1 MKTENFKAMQTIKS
15 SKATICLLIF
25 LFVSI
30 TPAPVKAQETAQQI
44 IEKMEDQMRGTSSYF
59 EMTMTTVRP
68 RYTRDV
74 TMKTWSLGEDFSLIL
89 ITAPARDQGTAFL
102 KRQKEIWN
110 YVPNIDRMI
119 KMPPSMMSQS
129 WMGSDFSNDD
139 LVRESSTITDYH
151 HSILSEEVYQERNCW
166 VLELIPKPE
175 SSIVYDKVLLWVDK
189 QHYIQLKV
197 ENYDEDGSLVSTMLF
212 SDVKQM
218 GGRTIP
224 TLMEMVPADKPNQK
238 TIIRY
243 AESKFNIPIEESFFS
258 VQNLKNIR

>member
-1 MKTENFKAMQTIKS
+1 MKTIKI
-15 SKATICLLIF
+15 SKATICLLLF
-25 LFVSI
+25 LLV
-30 TPAPVKAQETAQQI
+30 TLVPPPAKAQETARQI
-44 IEKMEDQMRGTSSYF
+44 IEKTEQQMRGETMYS
-59 EMTMTTVRP
+59 ELTMTTVRP

-74 TMKTWSLGEDFSLIL
+74 TMKTWSKGEDFSLIL
-89 ITAPARDQGTAFL
+89 ITAPARDKGTAFL

-139 LVRESSTITDYH
+139 LVRESSTISDYR
-151 HSILSEEVYQERNCW
+151 HSILREEVYQGRSCW

-175 SSIVYDKVLLWVDK
+175 SSIVYGKVLLWIDK
-189 QHYIQLKV
+189 QHYIQLKI
-197 ENYDEDGSLVSTMLF
+197 ENYDEDGSLVSTLLF
-212 SDVKQM
+212 SEVKLM
-218 GGRTIP
+218 GGRTMP

-238 TIIRY
+238 TVIRY
-243 AESKFNIPIEESFFS
+243 TDARFNAPIEESFFS

>member
-1 MKTENFKAMQTIKS
+1 MKTRTIS
-15 SKATICLLIF
+15 TTFLLIF
-25 LFVSI
+25 ILQLLI
-30 TPAPVKAQETAQQI
+30 YLPAKTGAQESARQI
-44 IEKMEDQMRGTSSYF
+44 IEKMEDQMRGETAIV

-74 TMKTWSLGEDFSLIL
+74 SMKTWSKGEDYSLIL
-89 ITAPARDQGTAFL
+89 ITAPARDRGTAFL
-102 KRQKEIWN
+102 KRGKEIWN

-139 LVRESSTITDYH
+139 LVRESSTITDYE
-151 HSILSEEVYQERNCW
+151 HSIVREEQYQGRSSW
-166 VLELIPKPE
+166 VIELIPKPE
-175 SSIVYDKVLLWVDK
+175 SSIVYGKVLVWVDK
-189 QHYIQLKV
+189 QHYIQLKI
-197 ENYDEDGSLVSTMLF
+197 ENYDDDGDLVSTLLF
-212 SDVKQM
+212 GEIKEM

-224 TLMEMVPADKPNQK
+224 ALLEMVPADKPNQK

-243 AESKFNIPIEESFFS
+243 DAATYNKPIEEGFFS

>member
-1 MKTENFKAMQTIKS
+1 METIKI
-15 SKATICLLIF
+15 SKAKICLLVFMLVIF
-25 LFVSI
+25 VPS
-30 TPAPVKAQETAQQI
+30 PGKAQETARQI
-44 IEKMEDQMRGTSSYF
+44 IEKMEDKMRGATSYF

-74 TMKTWSLGEDFSLIL
+74 TMKTWTKGEDYSLIL
-89 ITAPARDQGTAFL
+89 ITAPARDKGTAFL
-102 KRQKEIWN
+102 KRLKEIWN

-139 LVRESSTITDYH
+139 LVRESSTIADYR
-151 HSILSEEVYQERNCW
+151 HSILREEVYQARNCW
-166 VLELIPKPE
+166 VMELIPKPE
-175 SSIVYDKVLLWVDK
+175 SSIVYGKVLLWIDK
-189 QHYIQLKV
+189 QHYIQLKI
-197 ENYDEDGSLVSTMLF
+197 ENFDEDGDMVSTLLF
-212 SDVKQM
+212 SEVKPM

-238 TIIRY
+238 TVIRY
-243 AESKFNIPIEESFFS
+243 AEAKFNMPIEESFFS

>member
-1 MKTENFKAMQTIKS
+1 MQTIFKS
-15 SKATICLLIF
+15 TILLPLLLVQLMIF
-25 LFVSI
+25 S
-30 TPAPVKAQETAQQI
+30 PERAAAQETAQQI

-74 TMKTWSLGEDFSLIL
+74 TMKTWSKGENFSLIL

-139 LVRESSTITDYH
+139 LVRESSTITDYQ
-151 HSILSEEVYQERNCW
+151 HSILREEVFQDRNCW

-175 SSIVYDKVLLWVDK
+175 SSIVYGKVLLWVDK
-189 QHYIQLKV
+189 QHFIQLKV
-197 ENYDEDGSLVSTMLF
+197 ENYDEDGSLVSTMIF
-212 SDVKQM
+212 SEVKQM

-224 TLMEMVPADKPNQK
+224 SLMEMVPADKPNQK
-238 TIIRY
+238 TVIRY
-243 AESKFNIPIEESFFS
+243 AEARFNIPIEESFFS
-258 VQNLKNIR
+258 LQNLKNIR

>member
-1 MKTENFKAMQTIKS
+1 MKIIK
-15 SKATICLLIF
+15 TTRIVCTLLLI
-25 LFVSI
+25 LSQLLSSSQS
-30 TPAPVKAQETAQQI
+30 AAQETAQQI
-44 IEKMEDQMRGTSSYF
+44 IEKMEDQMRGSSSFF

-74 TMKTWSLGEDFSLIL
+74 SLKTWTKGEDFSLIL

-129 WMGSDFSNDD
+129 WLGSDFSNDD
-139 LVRESSTITDYH
+139 LVRESSTISDYK
-151 HSILSEEVYQERNCW
+151 HSILREEVYQERTCW
-166 VLELIPKPE
+166 VLELIPNPE
-175 SSIVYDKVLLWVDK
+175 SSVVYGKVLLWVDK
-189 QHYIQLKV
+189 QHYIQLKI
-197 ENYDEDGSLVSTMLF
+197 ENYDEDDNLVSTLLF
-212 SDVKQM
+212 SELKQM

-224 TLMEMVPADKPNQK
+224 TFLQMIPADKPDQK
-238 TIIRY
+238 TVIRY
-243 AESKFNIPIEESFFS
+243 DDARFNIPIEESFFS

>member
-1 MKTENFKAMQTIKS
+1 MKTIKS
-15 SKATICLLIF
+15 SKITISLLVF
-25 LFVSI
+25 LFFSI
-30 TPAPVKAQETAQQI
+30 VPATLKAQETARQI

-74 TMKTWSLGEDFSLIL
+74 SMKTWTKGEDFSLIL
-89 ITAPARDQGTAFL
+89 ITAPARDKGTAFL

-139 LVRESSTITDYH
+139 LVRESSTITDYQH
-151 HSILSEEVYQERNCW
+151 RILREEVYQNRNCW

-175 SSIVYDKVLLWVDK
+175 SSVVYGKVLLWVDK
-189 QHYIQLKV
+189 QHYIQLKI
-197 ENYDEDGSLVSTMLF
+197 ENYDEDGSLVSTLLF

-224 TLMEMVPADKPNQK
+224 TLLEMIPADKPNQK
-238 TIIRY
+238 TVIRY
-243 AESKFNIPIEESFFS
+243 SEAKFNIPIEESFFS

>member
-1 MKTENFKAMQTIKS
+1 MTTIK
-15 SKATICLLIF
+15 TIRIASILLLILLLIF
-25 LFVSI
+25 SSSHSS
-30 TPAPVKAQETAQQI
+30 AQETAQKI
-44 IEKMEDQMRGTSSYF
+44 IEKMEDQTRGSSSFF

-74 TMKTWSLGEDFSLIL
+74 SLKTWTKGEDFSLIL

-102 KRQKEIWN
+102 KRYKEIWN

-139 LVRESSTITDYH
+139 LVRESSTVNDYK
-151 HSILSEEVYQERNCW
+151 HSILREEIYQERNCW

-175 SSIVYDKVLLWVDK
+175 SSVVYGKVLLWVDK
-189 QHYIQLKV
+189 QHYIQLKI
-197 ENYDEDGSLVSTMLF
+197 ENYDEEDNLVSTLLF
-212 SDVKQM
+212 SEVKQM

-224 TLMEMVPADKPNQK
+224 TLMQMIPADKPDQK
-238 TIIRY
+238 TVIRY
-243 AESKFNIPIEESFFS
+243 EDARFNIPIEESFFS

>member
-1 MKTENFKAMQTIKS
+1 MRTIRNFRIAIS
-15 SKATICLLIF
+15 LLVF
-25 LFVSI
+25 LLVTFM
-30 TPAPVKAQETAQQI
+30 PAPGKAQETARQI
-44 IEKMEDQMRGTSSYF
+44 IEKTEKQMRGETMYS
-59 EMTMTTVRP
+59 ELTMTTVRP

-74 TMKTWSLGEDFSLIL
+74 TMKTWSKGEDFSLIL
-89 ITAPARDQGTAFL
+89 ITAPARDKGTAFL
-102 KRQKEIWN
+102 KRHKEIWN

-139 LVRESSTITDYH
+139 LVRESSSINDYR
-151 HSILSEEVYQERNCW
+151 HSILREEVYEGRNCW

-175 SSIVYDKVLLWVDK
+175 SSIVYGKVLLWIDK

-197 ENYDEDGSLVSTMLF
+197 ENYDEDGSLVSTLLF
-212 SDVKQM
+212 SEVKQM
-218 GGRTIP
+218 GGRTMP

-238 TIIRY
+238 TVIRY
-243 AESKFNIPIEESFFS
+243 ADARFNAPIEESFFS